1 MQLAL
6 FHYPPRIEYWAFW
19 TFDGIPLYTGDPEVR
34 DVLEPQF
41 EAAGVDLVFNGH
53 NHLYAYTPPG
63 AYSSVAWVTTGG
75 GGGAIDSSGWVVGDW
90 NGIESTVHDHHF
102 LEVSIDGRQI
112 DVRAI
117 DPDGVELHAFS
128 VTADG

>member
-1 MQLAL
+1 MAL
-6 FHYPPRIEYWAFW
+6 
-19 TFDGIPLYTGDPEVR
+19 
-34 DVLEPQF
+34 
-41 EAAGVDLVFNGH
+41 
-53 NHLYAYTPPG
+53 
-63 AYSSVAWVTTGG
+63 TGG